1 MSAVLIS
8 AFRCDHNHLRWKVSK
23 KALLVEDC
31 RPILVIFSG
40 DHLGYDPHKI
50 YTNAGIKPYL
60 RQRSTKYSIDKREDN
75 CSADISSLVCSLGVK
90 LSDLMHY
97 YVTLCMFISMCIKV
111 KVL

>member
-1 MSAVLIS
+1 MSTVVIS

-23 KALLVEDC
+23 KALLVEEC

-75 CSADISSLVCSLGVK
+75 CSADISSLVCSLGVI
-90 LSDLMHY
+90 LSDVMHY
-97 YVTLCMFISMCIKV
+97 FNNALCYACLSVHVSK
-111 KVL
+111 